1 MTNMILISKYSKYKR
16 KMNYFDILNEDL
28 LDKIFEILSDL
39 YEKDIEKTKNKLL
52 KVNSL
57 VEGLHID
64 IDFNY
69 DNDYYLNYY
78 SYINYNNISYC
89 INNYLYS
96 RYPLDN
102 IVIIYIPRLIINY
115 NAQTDTITPLILQSK
130 KIESPIYLDILR
142 EINKIY
148 ERQTEILGYYDN
160 RKFLENIIQ
169 IKENEYE
176 YYKITKSPDINYI
189 TFICIS

>member
-1 MTNMILISKYSKYKR
+1 M
-16 KMNYFDILNEDL
+16 DE
-28 LDKIFEILSDL
+28 
-39 YEKDIEKTKNKLL
+39 
-52 KVNSL
+52 
-57 VEGLHID
+57 
-64 IDFNY
+64 
-69 DNDYYLNYY
+69 
-78 SYINYNNISYC
+78 
-89 INNYLYS
+89 YLYS

-160 RKFLENIIQ
+160 RRFLENVIPV
-169 IKENEYE
+169 KESEYE
-176 YYKITKSPDINYI
+176 YYKITPSPDINYI
-189 TFICIS
+189 TFLCFP

>member
-16 KMNYFDILNEDL
+16 KMNYLDILNEDL

>member
-1 MTNMILISKYSKYKR
+1 MATAK
-16 KMNYFDILNEDL
+16 NYLDILNYDIL
-28 LDKIFEILSDL
+28 NKILGIVADL
-39 YEKDIEKTKNKLL
+39 YEKDIEKANNKLQ
-52 KVNSL
+52 KVSSL

-64 IDFNY
+64 VGSDY
-69 DNDYYLNYY
+69 DEDYYMNYY
-78 SYINYNNISYC
+78 NYINYYNISYC
-89 INNYLYS
+89 MDEYLYS

-102 IVIIYIPRLIINY
+102 VVIIYIPRLIINY

-160 RKFLENIIQ
+160 RRFLENVIPV
-169 IKENEYE
+169 KESEYE
-176 YYKITKSPDINYI
+176 YYKITPSPDTKINYI
-189 TFICIS
+189 TFLCFP

>member
-1 MTNMILISKYSKYKR
+1 MILISKYSKYKR